1 VHNIKQ
7 TTFASTRIA
16 ASVLLALSAMA
27 TPAAAQEEKEKE
39 RDKDNKRLES
49 IT

>member
-1 VHNIKQ
+1 
-7 TTFASTRIA
+7 
-16 ASVLLALSAMA
+16 MA